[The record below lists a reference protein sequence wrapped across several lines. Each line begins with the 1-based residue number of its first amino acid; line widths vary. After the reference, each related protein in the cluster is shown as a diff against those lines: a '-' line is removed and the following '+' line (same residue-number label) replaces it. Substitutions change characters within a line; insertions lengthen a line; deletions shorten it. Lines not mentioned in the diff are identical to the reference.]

1 LSYFELKTDQ
11 FFTLTGQEYLYPLFR
26 ESLYPW
32 EILPMIASYIK
43 ALGPKLPSDRFEQK
57 GDMIWIA
64 RSASIAEYTTIIG
77 PAIIGE
83 SVEVRPGA
91 YIRGNVF
98 VGEGSVVGNATEL
111 KNAILLGK
119 VEVPHF
125 NYIGDSILSYGAHLG
140 AGVITSNLRSDRNTV
155 HIRFGNKRISTD
167 LRKLGALIA
176 ENVEVGCNAVLNP
189 GVMLARGS
197 TVYPLSNVRQYVPAD
212 FIYKTNGEMIRRI
225 TVE

>member
-1 LSYFELKTDQ
+1 M
-11 FFTLTGQEYLYPLFR
+11 LFR
-26 ESLYPW
+26 S
-32 EILPMIASYIK
+32 
-43 ALGPKLPSDRFEQK
+43 
-57 GDMIWIA
+57 
-64 RSASIAEYTTIIG
+64 
-77 PAIIGE
+77 
-83 SVEVRPGA
+83 
-91 YIRGNVF
+91 
-98 VGEGSVVGNATEL
+98 
-111 KNAILLGK
+111 